1 MNAYIPLAE
10 LRQRGSVLIIS
21 LIMLVVLTLIGISM
35 IRMTTT
41 NLQLVNNM
49 QGRHQALA
57 AANAVINQVL
67 SSSFINPSDVEGT
80 LNAIAAASYS
90 YSPEGE
96 DASKKTYTVTMTKP
110 CLKSLAFATSKI
122 TLVILPQIRQQIQ
135 DRIAKQ
141 AIPGISAESW
151 AELEAEVLDLRD
163 KHARYQQCLGSS
175 GAQCYLTLWQFT
187 ATVSTGFLGAKTSL
201 SAGTD
206 VVVNTVTGID
216 IREKSSL
223 YCTS

>member
-1 MNAYIPLAE
+1 MNARATSSYPD
-10 LRQRGSVLIIS
+10 QRGSVLIIS
-21 LIMLVVLTLIGISM
+21 LIMLVVLTLIGVSM

-57 AANAVINQVL
+57 AANAIINQVL
-67 SSSFINPSDVEGT
+67 SSSFINPSNIDGT

-110 CLKSLAFATSKI
+110 CLKSLAFATNKI
-122 TLVILPQIRQQIQ
+122 TLIIQPGIRQQINDKQ
-135 DRIAKQ
+135 DKLAT
-141 AIPGISAESW
+141 PGISAERK
-151 AELEAEVLDLRD
+151 AQLEAEILDLRD
-163 KHARYQQCLGSS
+163 KHARYMQCLGD
-175 GAQCYLTLWQFT
+175 AAAPCYLTMWQFT
-187 ATVSTGFLGAKTSL
+187 ATVSTGFLGAKTSI
-201 SAGTD
+201 SAGSD
-206 VVVNTVTGID
+206 VVINTETGLGVRD
-216 IREKSSL
+216 RSDL

>member
-1 MNAYIPLAE
+1 MKAYIPLAHP
-10 LRQRGSVLIIS
+10 RQRGSVLIIS

-57 AANAVINQVL
+57 AANDIVNQVL
-67 SSSFINPSDVEGT
+67 SSSFINPSDINGT
-80 LNAIAAASYS
+80 LNAVAAASYT

-96 DASKKTYTVTMTKP
+96 DASKKTYTVTVSKP
-110 CLKSLAFATSKI
+110 CLKSLTFATDKI
-122 TLVILPQIRQQIQ
+122 TRIIQPQIRA
-135 DRIAKQ
+135 RIA
-141 AIPGISAESW
+141 AINTLLAANPPDDVR
-151 AELEAEVLDLRD
+151 AELEAERTLLVQRHQQYQTCVDD
-163 KHARYQQCLGSS
+163 KAP
-175 GAQCYLTLWQFT
+175 CYLTLWQFT

-206 VVVNTVTGID
+206 VVLNSETGIQVRND
-216 IREKSSL
+216 SAL